1 MPAYAHVHVYAQ
13 ALTQQRKLIVG
24 EVVEVARPQLL
35 ADLVDGFL
43 VRPRLQSDIQAPS
56 ELHEAIVRIDSDELL
71 SRFLLED
78 PTHRS
83 PIAVRENE
91 DWSVRDADDEGE
103 LETPRLRSLHLWH

>member
-24 EVVEVARPQLL
+24 EVVEVARPQRL

-43 VRPRLQSDIQAPS
+43 VRPRLQSDLQAPF
-56 ELHEAIVRIDSDELL
+56 ELLGAILRIDSDKLVARL
-71 SRFLLED
+71 LLED

-83 PIAVRENE
+83 PLAVRENE

-103 LETPRLRSLHLWH
+103 LETRRLRS